1 MQDRIAR
8 IEETSCTARP
18 DHTLGSSSEMLRLS
32 ISRLLFSRKRTLAGD
47 RLGWR
52 IVDQGPLPARNAA
65 SASSRGEPTAVG
77 ATALFCAPRNHFV
90 ALRNFAAADRARS
103 STLMRDSESK
113 NAFSAVAKIE
123 PTA

>member
-1 MQDRIAR
+1 MVSPAS
-8 IEETSCTARP
+8 IENRGLSGRQAI
-18 DHTLGSSSEMLRLS
+18 SSR
-32 ISRLLFSRKRTLAGD
+32 
-47 RLGWR
+47 
-52 IVDQGPLPARNAA
+52 PLPDAA
-65 SASSRGEPTAVG
+65 TPPGTPPRPRRGASPLPWGS
-77 ATALFCAPRNHFV
+77 TALFCAPRNHFV